1 MMAEATVMQF
11 PARIEWFWQT
21 RDEPPKWYRY
31 SDVENIL
38 IEEAFQAKQD
48 QVILDTVQIDF
59 VHQVQICSDN
69 NNNPQSVPVKR
80 EVKTTRDKILREDR
94 FIVNPIHP
102 DMPFCHAS
110 TDSIFLVATK
120 QQISNM
126 CFKNTVEIVA
136 EGIAQEG
143 KKLGR
148 QREAQWMANELLKVK
163 NGSEEEIWRCCARL
177 YSMESF
183 LYKKLNEAMRL
194 VDDKKQRH
202 IWQQQIS
209 TLGPFAVL
217 LDRITVMFERPAG
230 GFRGIIYRGANLSK
244 DQITKFKEIATS
256 NNPYRSFQAFTS
268 CSRNRTKAESFGN
281 TLFIITQ
288 PVHKLST
295 NNDISPYSD
304 YDEEEELL
312 SPAYRFRIRN
322 VEFNVK
328 KKKHYIYLDG

>member
-11 PARIEWFWQT
+11 PARIEWFWKT
-21 RDEPPKWYRY
+21 RDEPTKWYRY

-48 QVILDTVQIDF
+48 QVILDAVQINF
-59 VHQVQICSDN
+59 VHQMQISNDN
-69 NNNPQSVPVKR
+69 SNNPQSVPVKR

-94 FIVNPIHP
+94 FILNPIHP
-102 DMPFCHAS
+102 DMPFCHAP

-120 QQISNM
+120 QQLSNM
-126 CFKNTVEIVA
+126 SFKNIVETAA

-148 QREAQWMANELLKVK
+148 QREAQWMTNELLKVK
-163 NGSEEEIWRCCARL
+163 NGSVEEIWRCCARL

-194 VDDKKQRH
+194 VDDKQQRH

-209 TLGPFAVL
+209 ALGLFAVI
-217 LDRITVMFERPAG
+217 LDMNTIQFERTAG
-230 GFRGIIYRGANLSK
+230 SFMGTIYRGANLSK
-244 DQITKFKEIATS
+244 DQIAKFKEVATS
-256 NNPYRSFQAFTS
+256 NNPHRSFQAFTS
-268 CSRNRTKAESFGN
+268 CSRNRTKAESLGN
-281 TLFIITQ
+281 TLFSITP
-288 PVHKLST
+288 PVCKRANS
-295 NNDISPYSD
+295 NDISPYSD
-304 YDEEEELL
+304 YDEEEQLL